1 MKLVYI
7 CSPLKGNISGNIA
20 KAIGYCAYAA
30 QQGVI
35 PLAPHTIFT
44 QYLDDNIPAQREQ
57 GLLMGMELLK
67 RADEIWICGDV
78 ISAGMRNEILY
89 ARSHGIPDRYLP
101 DLEIGRDPPG
111 ISPRTGTLSLAEKL
125 EAAKQEMRN
134 AEPRQHDCR
143 VRQSERG

>member
-7 CSPLKGNISGNIA
+7 CSPLKGNITENIE
-20 KAIGYCAYAA
+20 KAVGYCAYAA
-30 QQGVI
+30 RQGVI

-44 QYLDDNIPAQREQ
+44 QYLNDNIPAQREQ

-89 ARSHGIPDRYLP
+89 ARDHGIPDRYLP
-101 DLEIGRDPPG
+101 DREIGRDPPE
-111 ISPRTGTLSLAEKL
+111 ISQRTGALSLAEKL
-125 EAAKQEMRN
+125 KTAKQEIES
-134 AEPRQHDCR
+134 AELRHVQR
-143 VRQSERG
+143 VRQAERG